1 MKRLVLLFTVLLT
14 GLTTVTASE
23 RISDKLSDQLDN
35 PLRYGYAQPILF
47 MERGVEFMIFPD
59 GSFDFNTEINTY
71 GEVYYRNSTVV
82 NRTRRSSVN
91 RTYGSPTL
99 NHSGG
104 VLVSH
109 DIQGRVRRIG
119 NVFINYDRSGKIKR
133 AGSVYM
139 SYNRGNGRLKQVG
152 GMRVHFNAWGELV
165 NSQGFVNLESY
176 HMNTFDI
183 VDSGYYTDDFDYE
196 DEDFYYYKNGKQKK
210 KKHKKNKR

>member
-14 GLTTVTASE
+14 GLTTVTGSE

-35 PLRYGYAQPILF
+35 PLRYGYAPTLQF
-47 MERGVEFMIFPD
+47 MERGIEFMVFPD

-71 GEVYYRNSTVV
+71 GDVYYRNSMVV

-91 RTYGSPTL
+91 RTYGSPAL
-99 NHSGG
+99 NHLGG
-104 VLVSH
+104 VIVTH
-109 DIQGRVRRIG
+109 DSQARVRRIG
-119 NVFINYDRSGKIKR
+119 NVFINYDKSGKIKR

-139 SYNRGNGRLKQVG
+139 SYNRGNGRLTQIG
-152 GMRVHFNAWGELV
+152 GMRVHFNSWGELV
-165 NSQGFVNLESY
+165 NSQGFVNHESY
-176 HMNTFDI
+176 YMNTFDI